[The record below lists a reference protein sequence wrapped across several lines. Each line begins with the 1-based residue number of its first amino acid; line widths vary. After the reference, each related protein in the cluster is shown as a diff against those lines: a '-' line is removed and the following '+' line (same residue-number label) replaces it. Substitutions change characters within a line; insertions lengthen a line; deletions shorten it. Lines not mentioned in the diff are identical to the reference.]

1 MYLRPFVVSLSNHER
16 GCDYRPLK
24 GSIGSRSNANQG
36 NDFLTHLKM
45 LRTQTEKNDDRRV
58 IGLIS
63 DTHGLIRPEAL
74 EALQG
79 VELIIHAG
87 DIGKR
92 EVIDALQDIAPV
104 LAIKGNNDIGSWAHR
119 FPETKLVKSGNT
131 RLFVIHN
138 VNELECDPVARRYQ
152 VVVSGHSHKPSVS
165 TRDGVLF
172 VNPGS
177 AGPRRFKLPIA
188 VGKLFIEDNQ
198 VNAAII
204 ELPV

>member
-1 MYLRPFVVSLSNHER
+1 MARARSER
-16 GCDYRPLK
+16 KSD
-24 GSIGSRSNANQG
+24 I
-36 NDFLTHLKM
+36 H
-45 LRTQTEKNDDRRV
+45 V

-74 EALQG
+74 EALKG

-87 DIGKR
+87 DIGKP
-92 EVIDALQDIAPV
+92 EVIAALKAIAPV
-104 LAIKGNNDIGSWAHR
+104 LAIKGNNDIGNWAR
-119 FPETKLVKSGNT
+119 FLPDTKLVKSGDT
-131 RLFVIHN
+131 QLYVIHN
-138 VNELECDPVARRYQ
+138 VKDLDCDPVARGYQ
-152 VVVSGHSHKPSVS
+152 AVVSGHSHKPSVV

-188 VGKLFIEDNQ
+188 VGKLFIQNRRLTAE
-198 VNAAII
+198 II

>member
-1 MYLRPFVVSLSNHER
+1 MLASLFSTRSLAVEYRTAAKCKSREDQFVKSFSGRIVWRPRVT
-16 GCDYRPLK
+16 K
-24 GSIGSRSNANQG
+24 
-36 NDFLTHLKM
+36 T
-45 LRTQTEKNDDRRV
+45 V

-63 DTHGLIRPEAL
+63 DTHGLIRPEAI

-87 DIGKR
+87 DIGKP
-92 EVIDALQDIAPV
+92 EVVSALKAIAPV
-104 LAIKGNNDIGSWAHR
+104 AAIKGNIDNGAWAKLL
-119 FPETKLVKSGNT
+119 PDTKLVKAGGM
-131 RLFVIHN
+131 RLFIIHN
-138 VNELECDPVARRYQ
+138 VRELDCDPVARGFQ

-188 VGKLFIEDNQ
+188 VGKLFIEDNR

-204 ELPV
+204 ELTV